1 MTTILKSKCSALM
14 YGETNDSVRSSE
26 SSQLMDPME
35 LEVALPQQ
43 DSTSNDHE
51 LYYKARSDSSTPR
64 KLINRQNSVILANTG
79 ERVHRSITLTL
90 PQDYDILLDSIPG
103 YRPQSRFNQVLQT
116 VKRMYFDEVVRSV
129 FKCSM
134 AYFLASLGVLD
145 RSFDDFL
152 GSTDSKHVIAT
163 VAVYFHPSRTKGSM
177 NQTLLFVVISIAFSV
192 TVSIGCR
199 FLSAVL
205 YVGGKDEAS
214 HILDLIISSV
224 ALGVV
229 AFMKQKVNKQ
239 TFNTACSLAC
249 ITIVSCIVK
258 EGSASSGSIPLE
270 RIEATFK
277 VVVTG
282 CIISFACCYLIWPVS
297 ATKELQ
303 NTLNDSYKNYSKLLL
318 VLTRRFVAGEQLNA
332 KDVAL
337 IDQLKKHVKSTELYL
352 EETRYELCLVGRE
365 AEWEYYKTLV
375 RSTVLL
381 ARHLQALSSATRMQ
395 WNLLNNTAEEKSAT
409 ETLRSFSGDDFGS
422 SSSLPNFNSTTR
434 TEVEET
440 DMGSSLQLFDLFV
453 YHLAP
458 SIKSLVF
465 TVRDV
470 LNSFP
475 LGKYIDAEFSDSTNY
490 QHALASAIKMY
501 RKRQDLSFEHIYNQE
516 SFTQNAEFY
525 FKADQEEVAACCGN
539 FATLLSQFASELLE
553 CLKLFDKHYEARSA
567 PRSWSWLHFKRAKFT
582 KDHTNDTSLHAALDD
597 LREQYGLKEEEP
609 QFNSFAERISYDI
622 WNRLKYF
629 KRADVQFG
637 IRVGLGAA
645 CLSLFAFLPNTKE
658 IFENWRLEWALT
670 VYCIMMNKSL
680 GGTSMTVKWRI
691 IGTFLGAFVAF
702 SVWTIFDA
710 NVYALAMAGILI
722 SIPSFYIILFWKQ
735 NNAFGRF
742 ILLTFNLTML
752 YSYSM
757 LQKDAEDEFEGGE
770 NPIIGEIAFHRFAA
784 VSIGIIWAL
793 TMATC
798 FLPNSARSRLK
809 NGLSILWLRLG
820 VIWNSD
826 PLEYNPETMELV
838 GFKAEE
844 GTNKILSECETL
856 LKQAPVEFRLK
867 GRFPTQTYAKLI
879 KETSAIIDAFQN
891 LDLLIKADPKLNSN
905 EEYVLKYI
913 EVERGEV
920 EQRIFLVFY
929 MIASAMKLGFSLPKK
944 FASIEHAK
952 DRMLYKLSEIR
963 QQQDNGLELRNDDFI
978 LLYSYILV
986 ASTIS
991 EQLDKM
997 LVDIKDLLGEISE
1010 DKFRLV

>member
-1 MTTILKSKCSALM
+1 MYEDSHDSSSA
-14 YGETNDSVRSSE
+14 SE
-26 SSQLMDPME
+26 YSRLMDPVE
-35 LEVALPQQ
+35 LEQ
-43 DSTSNDHE
+43 TSPRANSNLDDNDF
-51 LYYKARSDSSTPR
+51 YKVRSDSSTPR
-64 KLINRQNSVILANTG
+64 KLMNRQNSVILANTG
-79 ERVHRSITLTL
+79 ERVRRAVTLTL
-90 PQDYDILLDSIPG
+90 PQDFDVSHETIA
-103 YRPQSRFNQVLQT
+103 YRRQSNFNHMLQII
-116 VKRMYFDEVVRSV
+116 KRIYFNNVFRGV

-134 AYFLASLGVLD
+134 AYFLASLGVFD

-163 VAVYFHPSRTKGSM
+163 VAVYFHPSRSRGSM
-177 NQTLLFVVISIAFSV
+177 NQTLLFVIISLVFSI
-192 TVSIGCR
+192 TVSLSCR
-199 FLSAVL
+199 FISAVV
-205 YVGGKDEAS
+205 YVGGKDEVS
-214 HILDLIISSV
+214 HIIDLIVSSV
-224 ALGVV
+224 ALGVI

-258 EGSASSGSIPLE
+258 EGSISSGSIPTE

-277 VVVTG
+277 VVITG
-282 CIISFACCYLIWPVS
+282 CIISLACCYLIWPES

-303 NTLNDSYKNYSKLLL
+303 HTLNDSFKNYSKLLL

-332 KDVAL
+332 RDEAL
-337 IDQLKKHVKSTELYL
+337 IDKLKKNVTSMQQYL
-352 EETRYELCLVGRE
+352 EETKYELCLVGKE
-365 AEWEYYKTLV
+365 AEWEYYKRLV
-375 RSTVLL
+375 QSTVSL

-395 WNLLNNTAEEKSAT
+395 WSLLSSTSGEKSTAS
-409 ETLRSFSGDDFGS
+409 TLRSYNSDELES
-422 SSSLPNFNSTTR
+422 SSSIGQFNSPRTR
-434 TEVEET
+434 VEET
-440 DMGSSLQLFDLFV
+440 DMASSLQLFDLFV

-470 LNSFP
+470 LNSLP
-475 LGKYIDAEFSDSTNY
+475 LGGFVAAEMTDSSNY
-490 QHALASAIKMY
+490 QTALASAIEMY
-501 RKRQDLSFEHIYNQE
+501 QTRQVLSFEHIYNQE
-516 SFTQNAEFY
+516 SFTQNENFD

-539 FATLLSQFASELLE
+539 FATLLSQFASGMLE
-553 CLKLFDKHYEARSA
+553 CLKLFDEHHDAKTA
-567 PRSWSWLHFKRAKFT
+567 PRSWSWIRLERGKFA
-582 KDHTNDTSLHAALDD
+582 KDHHSNATSLHAALDD
-597 LREQYGLKEEEP
+597 LRDQYGIPKEEP
-609 QFNSFAERISYDI
+609 HFDSFTERVSYRI
-622 WNRLKYF
+622 WSRFKYL

-637 IRVGLGAA
+637 LRVGLGAA
-645 CLSLFAFLPNTKE
+645 CLSLFAFVPATKE

-691 IGTFLGAFVAF
+691 IGTFIGAFVAF
-702 SVWTIFDA
+702 STWTIFEA
-710 NVYALAMAGILI
+710 NVYVLAFTGILI

-735 NNAFGRF
+735 NNPFGRF
-742 ILLTFNLTML
+742 ILLTYNLTML

-826 PLEYNPETMELV
+826 PLEYNPDTMELV

-867 GRFPTQTYAKLI
+867 GKFPTQTYAKLI

-963 QQQDNGLELRNDDFI
+963 QQQDNGFVLRNDDFI

-997 LVDIKDLLGEISE
+997 LIDIKGLLGEISE

>member
-1 MTTILKSKCSALM
+1 M
-14 YGETNDSVRSSE
+14 YEDTNDSSTNSE
-26 SSQLMDPME
+26 ISRLMDPVE
-35 LEVALPQQ
+35 LEQAPPR
-43 DSTSNDHE
+43 SNTTVDE
-51 LYYKARSDSSTPR
+51 NDLFYKARSNGSTPR

-79 ERVHRSITLTL
+79 ERVHRSVTLTL
-90 PQDYDILLDSIPG
+90 PQDFDVSQEAIG
-103 YRPQSRFNQVLQT
+103 FRPQSKFNQAIQV
-116 VKRMYFDEVVRSV
+116 VKRVYFNEVFRSV

-134 AYFLASLGVLD
+134 AYFLASLGVFD
-145 RSFDDFL
+145 RAFDDFL
-152 GSTDSKHVIAT
+152 GPTDSKHVIAT
-163 VAVYFHPSRTKGSM
+163 VAVYFHPSRTRGSM
-177 NQTLLFVVISIAFSV
+177 NQSLVFVVISLLFSI
-192 TVSIGCR
+192 TVSLGCR
-199 FLSAVL
+199 FISAVV
-205 YVGGKDEAS
+205 YVGGKDEVS
-214 HILDLIISSV
+214 HIIDLIVSSV

-258 EGSASSGSIPLE
+258 EGSSSSGSIPTE

-282 CIISFACCYLIWPVS
+282 CFISFACCYLIWPVS

-303 NTLNDSYKNYSKLLL
+303 NTLSASYKNYSKVLL

-337 IDQLKKHVKSTELYL
+337 IDQLKKHVKSMESNL
-352 EETRYELCLVGRE
+352 EETKYELCVVGKE
-365 AEWEYYKTLV
+365 AEWEHYKKLV
-375 RSTVLL
+375 QSTISL
-381 ARHLQALSSATRMQ
+381 ARHLQALSSATSMQ
-395 WNLLNNTAEEKSAT
+395 WNLLNDTAGDKST
-409 ETLRSFSGDDFGS
+409 TTTLRSYNGDDFS
-422 SSSLPNFNSTTR
+422 SASSLGPFNSTR
-434 TEVEET
+434 IEET

-470 LNSFP
+470 LNSVPIGRFV
-475 LGKYIDAEFSDSTNY
+475 DAELTDSTNY
-490 QHALASAIKMY
+490 QNALNSAINMY
-501 RKRQDLSFEHIYNQE
+501 QTRQVSSFEHIYSQE
-516 SFTQNAEFY
+516 SFTKSANFD

-539 FATLLSQFASELLE
+539 FATLLSQFASEMLQ
-553 CLKLFDKHYEARSA
+553 CLKLFDKHHDARAA
-567 PRSWSWLHFKRAKFT
+567 PRSWSWMRFKRGKFA

-597 LREQYGLKEEEP
+597 LRDQYGIPKEEP
-609 QFNSFAERISYDI
+609 QFNSFAERISYGV
-622 WNRLKYF
+622 WNRLKYLR
-629 KRADVQFG
+629 RADVQYG

-645 CLSLFAFLPNTKE
+645 CLSLFAFISDTKQF
-658 IFENWRLEWALT
+658 FETWRLEWALT

-691 IGTFLGAFVAF
+691 IGTFIGAFVAF
-702 SVWTIFDA
+702 SSWTIFEA
-710 NVYALAMAGILI
+710 NVYIMAITGILI

-735 NNAFGRF
+735 NNPFGRF
-742 ILLTFNLTML
+742 ILLTYNLTML

-757 LQKDAEDEFEGGE
+757 LQKDAEDDFEGGE

-826 PLEYNPETMELV
+826 PLEYNTDTMELV

-867 GRFPTQTYAKLI
+867 GKFPTQTYAKLI

-913 EVERGEV
+913 QVERNEV

-963 QQQDNGLELRNDDFI
+963 QQQDTGLVLRNDDFI

-997 LVDIKDLLGEISE
+997 LVDIKELLGEISE